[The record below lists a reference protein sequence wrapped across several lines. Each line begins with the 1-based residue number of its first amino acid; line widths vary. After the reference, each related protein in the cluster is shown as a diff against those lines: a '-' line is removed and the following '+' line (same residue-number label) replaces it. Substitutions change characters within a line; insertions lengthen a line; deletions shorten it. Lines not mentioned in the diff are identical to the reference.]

1 MSALRTARSVA
12 LASIVIT
19 MAVVI
24 SGCGGAKSRL
34 ASHMKRGQDY
44 FQNGDYAKA
53 GVEFRNA
60 MQIDPKDAQ
69 ARVMAAETQE
79 KLGQLR
85 GAYGLLQSVIA
96 DHPDNIAAQTA
107 LGRLLITAGDPKQGL
122 EAIKPALA
130 KQPNDASLLALRSA
144 GRSALKDPAG
154 ARTDADRALAIDP
167 RNEDA
172 IDLRAG
178 LYRQDGDLTAAIKL
192 VSAAAGAQ
200 PAVVSFHQ
208 VLINLFAAANQPA
221 MVENQLR
228 ALVKLKPDQL
238 GIRAQLASFLVRAKR
253 LDEAQKV
260 VDDAVRELPGNDDA
274 KLLRVEFLVQERSH
288 DAGEQALRQYIAAD
302 LDDYRLRLQLGSLLQ
317 RLGEPAKAVVVY
329 NDIVHS
335 AGTETNGLMARDR
348 LALIAVAEKREP
360 DANRYIAE
368 VLKVSPRDNDALSI
382 RGQLALAHGD
392 STGAIADLRAVL
404 RDQPRSPAINRLLAQ
419 ALIAHGDLALAEEP
433 MRTAVDAAPA
443 DDTQRVFLSQLL
455 LQLAHPDKAIEVLQ
469 QGLKIA
475 PADDALNEALV
486 RVYSSQKDFV
496 SAAKAADAYE
506 QAKPDAAAPYLLAG
520 LVARADRRL
529 NDAQKLMEKAL
540 SIQPHGY
547 DILSDLVHLQV
558 DRGQG
563 DQAVSRL
570 QGLIAADPKDPLIPN
585 LLSEVYLSQK
595 NFKAAQQAALQ
606 SSLNQPKWWVP
617 YRSLALAKAAAN
629 DTAGAIQ
636 AYQDGLKLAPTEPS
650 MLSGLGTLYGQAG
663 KIDDAVKLYDSW
675 ISRNPHEQIA
685 ANNLAMLLV
694 SHRTDKASLD
704 RAQAL
709 TAGFAS
715 ASNGDLLD
723 TAGWVRFKRG
733 EYNEALPVLQHA
745 VELLPQSHEAHY
757 HLGMAE
763 LRSGQPDRARTD
775 LEAALAGSSRFDGAD
790 DARATLAALKNRT
803 S

>member
-1 MSALRTARSVA
+1 VVT
-12 LASIVIT
+12 LAVLL
-19 MAVVI
+19 
-24 SGCGGAKSRL
+24 SGCGGARSRL
-34 ASHMKRGQDY
+34 ASHMRRGQEY

-60 MQIDPKDAQ
+60 MQIDAKDPQ

-85 GAYGLLQSVIA
+85 GAYGLLQSVVA
-96 DHPDNIAAQTA
+96 DHPDNIAALTA

-122 EAIKPALA
+122 EVIKPALE
-130 KQPNDASLLALRSA
+130 KQPNDASLLALRAA
-144 GRSALKDPAG
+144 GRSALKDGVG
-154 ARTDADRALAIDP
+154 ARADADHALAIDP

-178 LYRQDGDLTAAIKL
+178 LYRQDGDLAAAIKL

-200 PAVVSFHQ
+200 PTVVSFHQ
-208 VLINLFAAANQPA
+208 VLISLYQTANQPE

-238 GIRAQLASFLVRAKR
+238 GTRAQLASFLVGAKR

-260 VDDAVRELPGNDDA
+260 VDDAVRALPGNDDA
-274 KLLRVEFLVQERSH
+274 KMLRVDFLLQERSH

-302 LDDYRLRLQLGSLLQ
+302 SDDYRLRLQLGSLLQ

-335 AGTETNGLMARDR
+335 AGTEANGLMARDR
-348 LALIAVAEKREP
+348 LAVIAVADKREP

-392 STGAIADLRAVL
+392 SAGAIADLRAVL
-404 RDQPRSPAINRLLAQ
+404 RDQPRSAAINRLLAQ
-419 ALIAHGDLALAEEP
+419 ALIAHGDVALAEEP
-433 MRTAVDAAPA
+433 MRTAVDAAPT

-455 LQLAHPDKAIEVLQ
+455 LRLAHPDKAIEVLQ

-475 PADDALNEALV
+475 PADDTLNEALV
-486 RVYSSQKDFV
+486 RVYSSQKDLV
-496 SAAKAADAYE
+496 AAAKAAEAYE
-506 QAKPDAAAPYLLAG
+506 QAKPDAPAPYLLAG
-520 LVARADRRL
+520 LVANADQRFS
-529 NDAQKLMEKAL
+529 DAQKLMEKAL
-540 SIQPHGY
+540 SLQPHGY

-558 DRGQG
+558 EHGQG
-563 DQAVSRL
+563 DQAVNRL
-570 QGLIAADPKDPLIPN
+570 QGLIAADAKDPLIPN
-585 LLSEVYLSQK
+585 LLSEIYLRQK

-606 SSLNQPKWWVP
+606 ASVNQPKWWVP
-617 YRSLALAKAAAN
+617 YRSLALARAAAN
-629 DTAGAIQ
+629 DTTGAIQ
-636 AYQDGLKLAPTEPS
+636 AYQDGLKVAPTEPS
-650 MLSGLGTLYGQAG
+650 MLSGLGTLYEQSG

-694 SHRTDKASLD
+694 SHRTDQASLD

-709 TAGFAS
+709 TAGFAN

-733 EYNEALPVLQHA
+733 EYNQALPVLQHA

-775 LEAALAGSSRFDGAD
+775 LEAALAGASRFDGAD